1 MKVFSAVKKDYV
13 EGKFILDGDIKAF
26 ETYDGEKLDI
36 REVSPSLNY
45 GDIARQGVSLDLQRA
60 QINIAKDSLKVMRY
74 NNWENKNKMIFEV
87 ATGLLNSYASY
98 YGNNDSDLD
107 SVIEEAEEFVNKFM
121 EHISNQAKK

>member
-45 GDIARQGVSLDLQRA
+45 GDIARQRVSLDLQRA

-98 YGNNDSDLD
+98 YGNNDSDSD